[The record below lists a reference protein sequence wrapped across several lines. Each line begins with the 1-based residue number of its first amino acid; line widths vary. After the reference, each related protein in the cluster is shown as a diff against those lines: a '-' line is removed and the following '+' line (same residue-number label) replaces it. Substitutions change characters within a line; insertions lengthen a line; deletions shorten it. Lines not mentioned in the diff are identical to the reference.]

1 MAHGW
6 PEPHLT
12 VVIGA
17 NGSGKTTW
25 AQRSR
30 AFLPKPFYNADSIA
44 EGLGDPNDTDLQA
57 QARRIVDQAIEED
70 LVEQRP
76 FGFEST
82 YSGRSR
88 PNIVIRAR
96 QHGYTTR
103 AIFIGTD
110 HHDINIARVGKR
122 VEEGGH
128 DVPRDEI
135 IRRWSASWANLID
148 TWDHFDRLTVM
159 DNSGPGPKVILD
171 RDGPNIRI
179 ADPFPSWAHAA
190 LTHVR
195 PRTAPNHRNQ

>member
-1 MAHGW
+1 MGPTGPARRHG
-6 PEPHLT
+6 PCR
-12 VVIGA
+12 A
-17 NGSGKTTW
+17 K
-25 AQRSR
+25 

-44 EGLGDPNDTDLQA
+44 EGLGDPNDTVLQER
-57 QARRIVDQAIEED
+57 ARRIVDQAIEED
-70 LVEQRP
+70 LVQQRS

-82 YSGRSR
+82 YSGRCR
-88 PNIVIRAR
+88 PNIVIRAK

-103 AIFIGTD
+103 AVFIGTD

-128 DVPRDEI
+128 DIPRDEI

-148 TWDHFDRLTVM
+148 TWDHFDRVTVM

-179 ADPFPSWAHAA
+179 ADSFPSWALAA